1 MTNPA
6 CYKDRLDEIF
16 SGLNKTLPAQIWV
29 SYPES
34 GDGTLL
40 ACECIGVNGKNTPVQ
55 FHSLMMD
62 KCMEVDSAIYQL
74 LASINEDDWL
84 FVLTEALRR
93 VEHLGGSSKFQKPN
107 SKEVPNSKSQ
117 IPRKFQNPKT
127 KFQGRSNFRK

>member
-1 MTNPA
+1 M
-6 CYKDRLDEIF
+6 
-16 SGLNKTLPAQIWV
+16 NKTLPAQIWV

-107 SKEVPNSKSQ
+107 SKEVPKSKNQ
-117 IPRKFQNPKT
+117 VPGKVKFQEIT
-127 KFQGRSNFRK
+127 LCIITVFDI